1 MPHWSTTDYAITG
14 KHEDISRLHSDFKRV
29 IAIDRSTNQDSSTFY
44 SDASW
49 LGYIVDELLP
59 DVKNTEIDC
68 RGTVSS
74 ISDTVQQLDETHS
87 VVRISTETAWSACNE
102 LFDILAE
109 KYHVNIKFYEEEPG
123 SIIYRTNDSEGIFF
137 PARYVMYTEH
147 DRNDYNDFES
157 LKEDFESYTGI
168 KVDTFEDMEAV
179 ADEYEKD
186 EDLCVYQI
194 QIV

>member
-29 IAIDRSTNQDSSTFY
+29 ISIDRSANLDSSTFY

-59 DVKNTEIDC
+59 DVKNTQIDC
-68 RGTVSS
+68 RGTVSF
-74 ISDTVQQLDETHS
+74 ISDTVEQLDKTLS
-87 VVRISTETAWSACNE
+87 VVRISTETAWSACNK
-102 LFDILAE
+102 LFDTLAE
-109 KYHVNIKFYEEEPG
+109 KYHVDIKFYEEEPG
-123 SIIYRTNDSEGIFF
+123 SIIYRTNDSEGTFF
-137 PARYVMYTEH
+137 PARYIMYTEH

-168 KVDTFEDMEAV
+168 KVDTFEDMEDV